1 MNTTLCGMI
10 ILNDYIRSFKINIY
24 YNKIIVSLVKITVL
38 LVKPFFYPMIDQW
51 NPLTQRDYFWKE
63 DKVRKIKYFHAVRFV
78 IWLAKNNKS
87 VIDDCSFV
95 KICSLFFIVKVF

>member
-38 LVKPFFYPMIDQW
+38 LVKPFFYPMIDQ
-51 NPLTQRDYFWKE
+51 
-63 DKVRKIKYFHAVRFV
+63 
-78 IWLAKNNKS
+78 
-87 VIDDCSFV
+87 
-95 KICSLFFIVKVF
+95 